1 MSHAGNDV
9 GDDAQDEPKP
19 LLPRRT
25 ATVNQAFLAIG
36 LVFLFGLLIGFV
48 LARTL

>member
-1 MSHAGNDV
+1 MND
-9 GDDAQDEPKP
+9 QYEDEDTPKP
-19 LLPRRT
+19 LVPRRA
-25 ATVNQAFLAIG
+25 ATVSQAILAIG